1 MKQIYKRLGM
11 LLLALAMLATTV
23 SFTGV
28 GAAAPL
34 DWSSTCSLTVSDD
47 PLTGSGLVV
56 DLYHIAYATPVDGYD
71 AYTFDALPHYASLQE
86 DMINAQNGTNEDWQV
101 LAKKISV
108 LALAGD
114 SKDAPCAGNSIGSKI
129 TGLEPGLY
137 LIVPHGSGV
146 PSEEYIEEGT
156 DKNGNTVVNTT
167 FSYGAYDY
175 TFSPALISLPTK
187 AANEDD
193 VINSANPG
201 EWIYD
206 HEVTLKAGQG
216 NRMGSL
222 VIQKNLA
229 SYQGSSPAT
238 FVFQIE
244 ATKPKTKDGHPVLD
258 ENGNEIPETVYS
270 DVITITMDGAG
281 TFFIEIQ
288 GIPVGATVYVT
299 EVYSGVSFQL
309 VGEATQMGTIPEE
322 GSASVEFTNEYKD
335 TVNSGGGIN
344 NMFTYEGQWNLTE
357 APFGS

>member
-11 LLLALAMLATTV
+11 LLLALVMLVTT

-34 DWSSTCSLTVSDD
+34 DWSSTCSLTVSDSS
-47 PLTGSGLVV
+47 LTAESGLVI
-56 DLYHIAYATPVDGYD
+56 DLYLIAQAVPVDGYD
-71 AYTFDALPHYASLQE
+71 SYAFDAEARYADALE
-86 DMINAQNGTNEDWQV
+86 AIGDTPTNEDWQA
-101 LAKKISV
+101 LAKTASV

-114 SKDAPCAGNSIGSKI
+114 SKDDPYSRENPIGSKI
-129 TGLEPGLY
+129 TDLAPGLY

-167 FSYGAYDY
+167 FSYGAYNY

-187 AANEDD
+187 PANEND

-222 VIQKNLA
+222 VIQKALT
-229 SYQGSSPAT
+229 SFMGGPAT

-244 ATKPKTKDGHPVLD
+244 ATKPKTKDGHPVYD
-258 ENGNEIPETVYS
+258 DDGNEIPETVYS
-270 DVITITMDGAG
+270 DVITITMDEVG
-281 TFFIEIQ
+281 TASVEIQ
-288 GIPVGATVYVT
+288 DIPVGATVYVT
-299 EVYSGVSFQL
+299 EVYSGVRFEL
-309 VGEATQMGTIPEE
+309 VDYDATQIVTIPEGE
-322 GSASVEFTNEYKD
+322 SAFVEFTNAYKE